1 MVVAVKDRA
10 PRSILQLPG
19 EVVVL
24 GRPDVADERLG
35 ALLPARPRWLVEQ
48 VLDQLVVQQ
57 MPGPQRGDEVELVDV
72 VAQLDSGLLVVE
84 VVGDHAVP
92 DESADVAVVL

>member
-1 MVVAVKDRA
+1 
-10 PRSILQLPG
+10 
-19 EVVVL
+19 
-24 GRPDVADERLG
+24 
-35 ALLPARPRWLVEQ
+35 
-48 VLDQLVVQQ
+48 

-84 VVGDHAVP
+84 VVGDGAVP